1 MIHQQLTLKC
11 KTFQMKHSSLFFLF
25 LISSTPNLI
34 GQPTNELLQRR
45 WIFMGTEEFSV
56 VHAPDSAHQNDF
68 LDLRGDGT
76 YEWVQSGLKSSGVWK
91 LNESN
96 RTITFTDGKSKK
108 SLTYNLKGISATDLT
123 LEYQTPDLVRT
134 RTRYAAAKE

>member
-11 KTFQMKHSSLFFLF
+11 KTFQMKHSLLFFLF
-25 LISSTPNLI
+25 LISSTLALFA
-34 GQPTNELLQRR
+34 QPTNELLQRR

-56 VHAPDSAHQNDF
+56 VHAPDSAHRNDF
-68 LDLRGDGT
+68 LDLRSDSMF
-76 YEWVQSGLKSSGVWK
+76 EWVQGGLKSSGVWK